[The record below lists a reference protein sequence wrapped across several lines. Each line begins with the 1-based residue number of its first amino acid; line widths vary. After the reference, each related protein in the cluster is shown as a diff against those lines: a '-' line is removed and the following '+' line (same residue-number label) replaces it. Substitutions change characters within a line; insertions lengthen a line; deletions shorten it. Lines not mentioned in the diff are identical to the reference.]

1 MKYKIIF
8 FLLLTVKLNSQ
19 TPDSSF
25 GTNGV
30 LEYNTSQIKSNDLL
44 RSAQLQADGKFLFL
58 TDTYLARYD
67 MFDNL
72 DLNFG
77 QCGMIEINGAR
88 TMVLLNSQKIIVYS
102 STNNST
108 NKQIFKYDTNG
119 SLDITFG
126 NNGVLQLPILNNI
139 VINQIIE
146 TLDNKIVLGGAIHNG
161 TKSDYLLIRLNSNG
175 TLDNSFDLDG
185 IAQYSIGS
193 IQDIGSALALQPDNK
208 VLLTGKSKTST
219 SNDDFATIR
228 VTNTGTLDI
237 SFGTNGVVITDFTNT
252 TTSNDYPTS
261 ISIDTNKIYVAGT
274 SSGNLSLARY
284 NINGNI
290 DYTFNTTGKLVIS
303 VSASNSL
310 SSTRLDLNGG
320 VSLILSQK
328 INLALSS
335 TKLILAIRNSSNAKY
350 HLLSIDKSTLQ
361 VTGNQYGNINANF
374 CNYLFV
380 SDIDIF
386 FGGSSGIG
394 TNTFNSIIRLK
405 YDTNYQ
411 FSSLS
416 VINNKQSTE
425 RGTHLF
431 TSVDNSIY
439 VKSKNPDKLKKIL
452 SNGIEDNTFAFSGII
467 NDWYLFKD
475 SNNKLYTLDN
485 NSTILYRYNS
495 NGSIDNTFGVS
506 GALDLTNYQNG
517 CVTFIDDIRLDNNN
531 NIYIV
536 FDFDHNINNGLYNDV
551 SFGVIKT
558 NYQGQIDSSFGTN
571 SIASYRFNSTSTNDL
586 EIPVSL
592 IINNDSIVVHGW
604 TKSPT
609 SNYLDAKSL
618 FFKIDLNGNLILSFG
633 LNGKKIIDGI
643 RVYES
648 NLYNS
653 AYFYK
658 GTSDSQESN
667 KLVKIDQQGNVDLSF
682 GNNGVLTVNQLDI
695 CNVFKIKS
703 CDGIYV
709 AGSKNNQFAITK
721 FNFDG
726 TIATSFGTNGIYVK
740 TINCYSSINAIDFS
754 QNNTLLAVGY
764 SWNGIG
770 EKVILLQ
777 LNGLPNNN
785 INVPTANATQ
795 TFNAGDTLAN
805 LTVTGSNL
813 QWYSAA
819 SGGSPLPLNTTLVSG
834 TTYYVSQTV
843 NGCESSR
850 IAITVTQNLS
860 NESFVLNGF
869 IIYPNPTSSILN
881 FKSLVAVEKIAIYN
895 MLGQLVQQE
904 KVNALDGAI
913 NIEKLAQGTYLVKIN
928 DIAKGYTIIKN

>member
-8 FLLLTVKLNSQ
+8 FLLLTIKLNAQ

-25 GTNGV
+25 GTSGV

-44 RSAQLQADGKFLFL
+44 RSAQLQADGKILYL
-58 TDTYLARYD
+58 TDEYLARYD

-72 DLNFG
+72 DSNFG
-77 QCGMIEINGAR
+77 QCGIIAINGAR
-88 TMVLLNSQKIIVYS
+88 TMALLNSQKIIIYS
-102 STNNST
+102 STY
-108 NKQIFKYDTNG
+108 KQIFKYDTNG

-146 TLDNKIVLGGAIHNG
+146 TPDNKIVLGGAIHNG
-161 TKSDYLLIRLNSNG
+161 TKSDYLLIKLNSNG
-175 TLDNSFDLDG
+175 TLDNLFDLDG
-185 IAQYSIGS
+185 IAQYSIGT
-193 IQDIGSALALQPDNK
+193 IQDIGSALAVQSDNK
-208 VLLTGKSKTST
+208 ILLTGKSKTST
-219 SNDDFATIR
+219 NNDDFATIR

-237 SFGTNGVVITDFTNT
+237 SFGTNGIVITDFTTT

-261 ISIDTNKIYVAGT
+261 ISIDTNKVYVAGT
-274 SSGNLSLARY
+274 SSGNLSVVRY
-284 NINGNI
+284 NINNGSI
-290 DYTFNTTGKLVIS
+290 DNTFNTNGKLVTNQ
-303 VSASNSL
+303 SASNSL
-310 SSTRLDLNGG
+310 SLTRLDLNGG
-320 VSLILSQK
+320 INLNLSQK

-335 TKLILAIRNSSNAKY
+335 TKLILAIRSSSTGKY
-350 HLLSIDKSTLQ
+350 RLLSIDKSTLQ
-361 VTGNQYGNINANF
+361 ITFWEYANINANY
-374 CNYLFV
+374 CNYLYV
-380 SDIDIF
+380 LNNDIF
-386 FGGSSGIG
+386 FGGSSLTG
-394 TNTFNSIIRLK
+394 TNTFNSITRLK
-405 YDTNYQ
+405 YDVNYQ

-416 VINNKQSTE
+416 IINNKQSTE
-425 RGTHLF
+425 QGTHLF
-431 TSVDNSIY
+431 TSADNSIY
-439 VKSKNPDKLKKIL
+439 VKSKNPYKLKKIF
-452 SNGIEDNTFAFSGII
+452 SNGIEDNTFTFSGII
-467 NDWYLFKD
+467 NDWYFFKD
-475 SNNKLYTLDN
+475 NNNKLYTLDN

-495 NGSIDNTFGVS
+495 NGSIDNTFGIS

-536 FDFDHNINNGLYNDV
+536 FDFDHNTTNGLYNDY

-558 NYQGQIDSSFGTN
+558 NYQGQIDASFGTN
-571 SIASYRFNSTSTNDL
+571 SIVSYRFNSTSTNDW
-586 EIPVSL
+586 EIPAGL
-592 IINNDSIVVHGW
+592 IINNDSIVIHGW
-604 TKSPT
+604 AKSST
-609 SNYLDAKSL
+609 SNYFLKSL
-618 FFKIDLNGNLILSFG
+618 FFKIDLNGNLISSFG

-648 NLYNS
+648 NLFNS
-653 AYFYK
+653 AYYYK
-658 GTSDSQESN
+658 GISVSQESN
-667 KLVKIDQQGNVDLSF
+667 KLIKFDEQGNVDLNF
-682 GNNGVLTVNQLDI
+682 GSNGVLTVNQLDV

-721 FNFDG
+721 FTFEGNLD
-726 TIATSFGTNGIYVK
+726 TSFGTNGIYVK
-740 TINCYSSINAIDFS
+740 AINCYSSINAIDFS
-754 QNNTLLAVGY
+754 QNNTLTAVGY

-770 EKVILLQ
+770 DKVTLLQ
-777 LNGLPNNN
+777 LIGLPNNSIN
-785 INVPTANATQ
+785 IPIANATQ
-795 TFNAGDTLAN
+795 SFNAGDTLAN

-869 IIYPNPTSSILN
+869 IIYPNPTTSILN
-881 FKSLVAVEKIAIYN
+881 FKSVVAVETIAIYN

-904 KVNALDGAI
+904 KVNALEGAI
-913 NIEKLAQGTYLVKIN
+913 NIEKLAQGTYLVKVN